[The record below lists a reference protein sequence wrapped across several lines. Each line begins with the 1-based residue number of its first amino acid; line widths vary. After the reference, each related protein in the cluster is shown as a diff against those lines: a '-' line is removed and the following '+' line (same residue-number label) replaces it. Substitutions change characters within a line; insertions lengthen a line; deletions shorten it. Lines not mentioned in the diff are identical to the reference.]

1 MMPIALRLIIGQD
14 LPSIK
19 TKEKKNKPKETTKV
33 IDYNKKL
40 GEKIKAEMAKK
51 AELEKINSEI
61 NSDMKEAK
69 G

>member
-1 MMPIALRLIIGQD
+1 MPIALRLIIGQD

-19 TKEKKNKPKETTKV
+19 TKENKNKPKETTKV

-61 NSDMKEAK
+61 NSDMKKAK